1 MNAFSGSNMIIM
13 AALILLL
20 MPAAIA
26 GAVADM
32 DDVNIAV
39 NQSGKEIGVL
49 VIAHGSDDEKW
60 CKQIHQVVENVS
72 LPYPVEL
79 GFLEF
84 VRNESISRAV
94 DRLDEQG
101 VEEIIA
107 VPLFASS
114 YSSHIQEIE
123 YVLRLRDSLPG
134 NESFDRVNTTANIV
148 FTRALDD
155 HPLAAYILAD
165 RITEMSKDPT
175 NETVVILSHGTDA
188 EDDLRSQIISQD
200 CLAKEVKTYLRY
212 WTSLPIRVNDVKYAF
227 IHGNETL
234 YPNLTVEHVMENVSQ
249 TGDAKSG
256 KAKAVVLPLMIAGGS
271 FTDKQIPKLLEG
283 HDCIYNGLA
292 LASHPNLAKWI
303 ENRVRCALGDG
314 IEGILIVDHGSSD
327 PKRSEAV
334 RAIARQ
340 VDQDLPEAVAVAFAE
355 NAPENESI
363 AGGIARLLD
372 AGANRIIVVT
382 LFTTDTIDHEVV
394 RDEVYSVLGSLNQ
407 TRILLNSPMH
417 MGIRADVAGPMDD
430 HPLIAELL
438 LDRARE
444 VSQNEEQETLVL
456 APWGSSTYFEES
468 EHQAES
474 LAKRIKAYSNFKDV
488 RFGFMEYQGSPSLRE
503 AVENGENE
511 SVIVVSV
518 NSMGTKYVDG
528 LISASLEGLNYTYN
542 GKGFYGYAENLDP
555 HPNIARWIEYEAT
568 KAMR

>member
-1 MNAFSGSNMIIM
+1 MMIQYRFSIII
-13 AALILLL
+13 AASILYIL
-20 MPAAIA
+20 A
-26 GAVADM
+26 GAGTMADI
-32 DDVNIAV
+32 DEGDSIADR
-39 NQSGKEIGVL
+39 SSKEIGVL
-49 VIAHGSDDEKW
+49 VVAHGSDEEQW
-60 CKQIHQVVENVS
+60 CRQIHQVVENIS

-84 VRNESISRAV
+84 APNESISHAV
-94 DRLDEQG
+94 DRLDERG
-101 VEEIIA
+101 VDEIIV
-107 VPLFASS
+107 VPLFVSS
-114 YSSHIQEIE
+114 YSSHIREIE

-134 NESFDRVNTTANIV
+134 NESLDQVNTTANIV
-148 FTRALDD
+148 IARALDD

-165 RITEMSKDPT
+165 QITEMSKDPK
-175 NETVVILSHGTDA
+175 NETVVILSHGTDV
-188 EDDLRSQIISQD
+188 EGDLRSQIISQD
-200 CLAKEVKTYLRY
+200 CLEKEVKTYLRY
-212 WTSLPIRVNDVKYAF
+212 WTNPPIRVNDVKYAF

-234 YPNLTVEHVMENVSQ
+234 YPNLTVEYVMENVSR
-249 TGDAKSG
+249 TGDTKSG
-256 KAKAVVLPLMIAGGS
+256 KTKAIVLPLMIAGGS
-271 FTDKQIPKLLEG
+271 FTNKQIPKLLEG
-283 HDCIYNGLA
+283 YDYLYSGKA

-303 ENRVRCALGDG
+303 ENRVRCALGNG

-340 VDQDLPEAVAVAFAE
+340 VDQDLLEAVAVAFAE

-363 AGGIARLLD
+363 PGGIAKLLD
-372 AGANRIIVVT
+372 TGANRIIVVT
-382 LFTTDTIDHEVV
+382 LFTTDTIDHEEV
-394 RDEVYSVLGSLNQ
+394 RDEVYSVLGGLNQ
-407 TRILLNSPMH
+407 TRILLNSPMN
-417 MGIRADVAGPMDD
+417 MGIRVDMAGPIDD

-444 VSQNEEQETLVL
+444 VSRNEEQETLVI

-474 LAKRIKAYSNFKDV
+474 LAKRIKEYSNFKDV

-518 NSMGTKYVDG
+518 NSMGTKYVDS

-555 HPNIARWIEYEAT
+555 HPNIARWIEYEVI
-568 KAMR
+568 KEMR